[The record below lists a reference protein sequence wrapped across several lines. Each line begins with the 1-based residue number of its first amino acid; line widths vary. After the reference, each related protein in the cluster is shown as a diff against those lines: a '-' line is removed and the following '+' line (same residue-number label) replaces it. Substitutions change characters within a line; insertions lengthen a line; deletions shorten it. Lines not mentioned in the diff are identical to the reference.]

1 MDGIRTDESKLM
13 MTHKERMLRAAR
25 GEWPDW
31 LPWVPRIDLWYKSN
45 SMRGKLPAQYR
56 KDASL
61 DEIADDIGGGYHKIV
76 PEFLNV
82 RSPEDNI
89 DRRLGVFRLRGM
101 AYRPELVEVEREAKR
116 EGDST
121 CVTYHTPVGCV
132 SCQILYTE
140 EMRRAGV
147 TITWITEHVIKE
159 PKNL

>member
-1 MDGIRTDESKLM
+1 MDGIRTGESKLM

-61 DEIADDIGGGYHKIV
+61 DEIADDLGGGYHKII
-76 PEFLNV
+76 PEFR
-82 RSPEDNI
+82 RSPEDDM
-89 DRRLGVFRLRGM
+89 DRGLGVFHLWGM
-101 AYRPELVEVEREAKR
+101 PYRPELVGAEREVKV
-116 EGDST
+116 EGDVTS
-121 CVTYHTPVGCV
+121 VTYHTPIGSI
-132 SCQILYTE
+132 SCKILYTE
-140 EMRRAGV
+140 EMKRAGV
-147 TITWITEHVIKE
+147 TIIWITEHVIKE